1 MLQDIAPHILRNQFS
16 DRTDPLPESPVYCF
30 RKGKLLIA
38 QPGMEYAQ
46 PGGEY
51 AQPGMEY
58 AQAGGKNAQPGG
70 EYAQAGGKNAQAGGK
85 NAQAGGG
92 IGGNGAF
99 PTVVKKE
106 IIKEEIDPTGAHG
119 KISMPDG
126 QEEEKDF
133 YKARGR
139 YLRLPT
145 VAELGQEREY
155 SFLFTLDGAAFF
167 LLQEELSDEEIPAGY
182 AFDDLRAMRQKAY
195 GPQHRLFAAITAYQ
209 LANWYRDN
217 RFCGT
222 CGARTVHAEKE
233 RAIRCPS
240 CGRMIYP
247 RIIPAVIVGVING
260 DRILLTKY
268 AGREFP
274 FYALIAGFTEIGET
288 FEETVQ
294 REVME
299 EAGVR
304 VKNIRY
310 YKSQPWGIVDDL
322 LAGFYCDVD
331 GDPTIH
337 MDSTELKVAQWCT
350 RDEIILQPTSH
361 SLTNEMMTRFKDGL
375 EC

>member
-1 MLQDIAPHILRNQFS
+1 MMIQDIAPHRLRNQYS
-16 DRTDPLPESPVYCF
+16 DKTDPSPESPVYCF
-30 RKGKLLIA
+30 RGARLLTA
-38 QPGMEYAQ
+38 QGRDDVAETIDLT
-46 PGGEY
+46 GE
-51 AQPGMEY
+51 
-58 AQAGGKNAQPGG
+58 
-70 EYAQAGGKNAQAGGK
+70 
-85 NAQAGGG
+85 
-92 IGGNGAF
+92 
-99 PTVVKKE
+99 
-106 IIKEEIDPTGAHG
+106 HG
-119 KISMPDG
+119 KISVPGAGED
-126 QEEEKDF
+126 EREF
-133 YKARGR
+133 YEARGR

-145 VAELGQEREY
+145 VAELGLEREY
-155 SFLFTLDGAAFF
+155 TFLFLLDDAALF
-167 LLQEELSDEEIPAGY
+167 LLQEELPDEEIPEGFAY
-182 AFDDLRAMRQKAY
+182 SDLRTMRQKAY

-222 CGARTVHAEKE
+222 CGTPTVHADNE
-233 RAIRCPS
+233 RAICCPS
-240 CGRMIYP
+240 CGRRIYP

-268 AGREFP
+268 ANRNVA

-337 MDSTELKVAQWCT
+337 MDKTELKVAQWCT
-350 RDEIILQPTSH
+350 RDEIVLQPTTH
-361 SLTNEMMTRFKDGL
+361 SLTNEMMTRFKNGL